1 MTAVII
7 VIVAVVVVAIIVAL
21 VLRARR
27 PDTVEV
33 FQRQIDALSPEA
45 RKPVVEQLQ
54 QLDERGDDRGSRGV
68 RRAAGRGRRR
78 WRLTSPSSVQPRPA
92 TST

>member
-1 MTAVII
+1 MIAVVVVII
-7 VIVAVVVVAIIVAL
+7 AVVVVAIVVAL

-45 RKPVVEQLQ
+45 RKPVVEKLQ
-54 QLDERGDDRGSRGV
+54 QLDERGGEENGPDEPDR
-68 RRAAGRGRRR
+68 
-78 WRLTSPSSVQPRPA
+78 PPA
-92 TST
+92 EEDQGGG